1 MNANPA
7 HMFFCGTIPLEGEV
21 DVFTALA
28 EVGGER
34 LRRVPD
40 GELGDR
46 KRWAI
51 GQYSVLAAS
60 PALQFGPFPADGL
73 TRRTY
78 YQIPLQLRPGK
89 TESDIV
95 FPELGYARHALSS
108 YGLFR
113 EMKKAGRIPRLWR
126 FQVNLPTPSD
136 VMPMIEASARI
147 AAEKAYRKALVSEL
161 GQIQQQIAHC
171 ELAITWD
178 VVQAVLTWEDSA
190 NKYVTQFFSDPKND
204 YLRSLV
210 ELGQAVAP
218 DVELGYHLCYGSQNH
233 QHALEPRDLT
243 ACVTLS
249 NEIAAKLKRRIDYV
263 HMPVPRER
271 TDDAYF
277 KPLGLLDRKHI
288 SEVYLG
294 LVHYTDGVEGA
305 RRRIEVAEKYLP
317 QFGIAAECGFG
328 RRPTHQDLLRLIR
341 LHADIIDASE
351 KREAASGDRTEFP
364 EQAR

>member
-1 MNANPA
+1 MSANPA
-7 HMFFCGTIPLEGEV
+7 YMFFCGTIPLEREV
-21 DVFTALA
+21 DVFTVLA

-78 YQIPLQLRPGK
+78 YQIPLQLRPDK
-89 TESDIV
+89 TASDIV
-95 FPELGYARHALSS
+95 FADLGYARYAASS

-113 EMKKAGRIPRLWR
+113 ELKKAGKIPRSWR
-126 FQVNLPTPSD
+126 LQVNLPTPSD
-136 VMPMIEASARI
+136 LMPMIEASTKP
-147 AAEKAYRKALVSEL
+147 AAEKAYRKALLSEL
-161 GQIQQQIAHC
+161 GEIQRQIPHQ

-178 VVQAVLTWEDSA
+178 VVQAVLTWEDPE
-190 NKYVTQFFSDPKND
+190 NKYVTQFFLDPKND
-204 YLRSLV
+204 FLRSLA

-233 QHALEPRDLT
+233 KHALEPRDLT
-243 ACVTLS
+243 ACVTIS
-249 NEIAAKLKRRIDYV
+249 NEVAAKLNRRIDYV

-277 KPLGLLDRKHI
+277 EPLGLLDRRRI
-288 SEVYLG
+288 GEVYLG

-305 RRRIEVAEKYLP
+305 RRRIAAAQRYLP
-317 QFGIAAECGFG
+317 EFGIAAECGFG
-328 RRPTHQDLLRLIR
+328 RRPAHQDLMRLIK
-341 LHADIIDASE
+341 LHADIIDA
-351 KREAASGDRTEFP
+351 AARDPQQVAAKSATGG
-364 EQAR
+364 